1 MGLVVSLMFFVP
13 PVVAVIYAI
22 VSIVQLVRVWK
33 DEEARKQQM
42 PKAIVSTAVTLV
54 RAGLILWF
62 IISLMYG
69 IANM

>member
-1 MGLVVSLMFFVP
+1 MGLIVILMFVVP

-22 VSIVQLVRVWK
+22 ISIVQLVRCWK

-42 PKAIVSTAVTLV
+42 PKAFVSTAVTLV
-54 RAGLILWF
+54 LAGLILWF
-62 IISLMYG
+62 VISLMYG

>member
-1 MGLVVSLMFFVP
+1 MGLVVIVMFFVP

-22 VSIVQLVRVWK
+22 VSIVQLARVWK

-54 RAGLILWF
+54 LAGLILWF

>member
-1 MGLVVSLMFFVP
+1 MGLIVILMFVVP

-22 VSIVQLVRVWK
+22 ISIVQLVRCWK

-42 PKAIVSTAVTLV
+42 TKAIVSTAVTLEL
-54 RAGLILWF
+54 AGLILWF
-62 IISLMYG
+62 VISLMYG

>member
-1 MGLVVSLMFFVP
+1 MGLVVIVMFYVP

-22 VSIVQLVRVWK
+22 VSIVQVVRVWK

-54 RAGLILWF
+54 LAGLILWF

>member
-1 MGLVVSLMFFVP
+1 MGLIVILMFFVP

-22 VSIVQLVRVWK
+22 ISIVQLVRCWK

-54 RAGLILWF
+54 LAGLILWF
-62 IISLMYG
+62 VISLMYG

>member
-1 MGLVVSLMFFVP
+1 MGLVVIVMFFVP

-54 RAGLILWF
+54 LAGLILWF

>member
-1 MGLVVSLMFFVP
+1 MGLVVIVMFFVP

-22 VSIVQLVRVWK
+22 ISIVQLVRVWK

-54 RAGLILWF
+54 LAGLILWF